1 MYASPM
7 HKLLYVSTTKRDF
20 PEPDLQAILAVSRKN
35 NPSLGVTGLLLYID
49 GGFLQVL
56 EGDRE
61 VIRVLYD
68 KIAQDTR
75 HWNAKILLEEQGE
88 RNFGQW
94 SMGFKELN
102 VGDADPGL
110 IDLTRAAID
119 GLIEPTGAHAILT
132 ILINTFRAVQGR

>member
-1 MYASPM
+1 M

-20 PEPDLQAILAVSRKN
+20 PEPDLQAILAVSRKTIRHWV
-35 NPSLGVTGLLLYID
+35 SLACCFISMADLCRW
-49 GGFLQVL
+49 L
-56 EGDRE
+56 EVDRE

-119 GLIEPTGAHAILT
+119 GLIKPTGAHAILT

>member
-1 MYASPM
+1 MLHQCTSFCTSALLSAIFQSRICKPSSPY
-7 HKLLYVSTTKRDF
+7 HGKIIRHWVSLACCFISMADF
-20 PEPDLQAILAVSRKN
+20 CRW
-35 NPSLGVTGLLLYID
+35 
-49 GGFLQVL
+49 L
-56 EGDRE
+56 EVDRE

-119 GLIEPTGAHAILT
+119 GLIKPTGAHAILT
-132 ILINTFRAVQGR
+132 ILIN